1 MVLFTTIEHN
11 LLMLYHLYNQAL
23 QTETGFILQEYQD
36 WQASFNNAAPT
47 RFYHILLL
55 TTGNGKITY
64 SFNEYSFEAPCI
76 IFSAAYQPFTFSSTA
91 SLNGVVLQFATDFFC
106 IDHNHS
112 EVGCQGL
119 LFNNV
124 YDSPYVA
131 LTPTIL
137 SELSGLIGNIKT
149 EFETQEKPDP
159 ELVSTYLKLMLKIAV
174 REKKKQLNIEELN
187 NIRADKPLL
196 TELKLAI
203 EQHYKSEK
211 SPSYY
216 ADKLNI
222 SSKALGKLVKEQFGR
237 TLTDMIQERVVY
249 EAKHQLFT
257 TKKPV
262 KEIADLLGYDDPYY
276 FSRLFKNVTTISP
289 EKYRQTIHY

>member
-1 MVLFTTIEHN
+1 
-11 LLMLYHLYNQAL
+11 MLYHLYNQAL
-23 QTETGFILQEYQD
+23 HTETDFILQEYPE
-36 WQASFNNAAPT
+36 WQITAEGSSPN
-47 RFYHILLL
+47 RLYHILLL
-55 TTGNGKITY
+55 TSGKGSIHY
-64 SFNEYSFEAPCI
+64 SFNEYRFEGPCI
-76 IFSAAYQPFTFSSTA
+76 IFSSAYQSFNLSAAAP
-91 SLNGVVLQFATDFFC
+91 LDGIVLQFATDFFC

-124 YDSPYVA
+124 YDIPFVP
-131 LTPTIL
+131 LTSVIL
-137 SELSGLIGNIKT
+137 TELLEIIGNIKK
-149 EFETQEKPDP
+149 EFNTQEKPDA
-159 ELVSTYLKLMLKIAV
+159 ELISTYLKLMLKIAV

-187 NIRADKPLL
+187 KTVEDKPLL
-196 TELKLAI
+196 TKLKLAI

-216 ADKLNI
+216 ADQLNI

-257 TKKPV
+257 TKKSI
-262 KEIADLLGYDDPYY
+262 KEIASLLGYDDPYY

>member
-1 MVLFTTIEHN
+1 
-11 LLMLYHLYNQAL
+11 MLYHLLNKAL
-23 QTETGFILQEYQD
+23 HTETDFILQEYPE
-36 WQASFNNAAPT
+36 WQVSTLASSPN
-47 RFYHILLL
+47 RLYHILLL
-55 TTGNGKITY
+55 KSGKGSMHY
-64 SFNEYSFEAPCI
+64 SFNEYQFEGPCI
-76 IFSAAYQPFTFSSTA
+76 IFSSAYQSFTLS
-91 SLNGVVLQFATDFFC
+91 GVTPLDGVILQFATDFFC

-124 YDSPYVA
+124 YDSPLVS
-131 LTPTIL
+131 LTLAIL
-137 SELSGLIGNIKT
+137 TELLEIIGNIKK
-149 EFETQEKPDP
+149 EFNTQEKPDA
-159 ELVSTYLKLMLKIAV
+159 ELISTYLKLMLKIAV
-174 REKKKQLNIEELN
+174 REKKKQINIEELN
-187 NIRADKPLL
+187 KAVEDKPLL
-196 TELKLAI
+196 TKLKLAI
-203 EQHYKSEK
+203 EQHYKTEK

-257 TKKPV
+257 TKKSV
-262 KEIADLLGYDDPYY
+262 KEIASLLGYDDPYY